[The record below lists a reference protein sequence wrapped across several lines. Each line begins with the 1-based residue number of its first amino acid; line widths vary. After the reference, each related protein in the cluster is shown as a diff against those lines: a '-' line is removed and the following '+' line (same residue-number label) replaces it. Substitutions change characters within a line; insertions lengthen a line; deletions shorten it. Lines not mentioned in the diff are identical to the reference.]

1 MADLVGLHALAGPWA
16 GTAAMFETAPYLQRG
31 NVRVVEPEDRRL
43 KRARP
48 RREERMNPNP
58 QLTVRGLGVRAVDVP
73 MGRPLMTGGGEV
85 GSAAMVLIDLLTEE
99 GLTGSCYVFCPTP
112 VVLEP
117 VAKLLSNLA
126 PLIEGDPVA
135 PVDIERKLQKG
146 FRLLGP
152 QGLTAMATAGI
163 EMAAWDALAKA
174 CGLPLARLLGGE
186 PRKVPA
192 YNSCGLGLIGA
203 ERAAEEAL
211 ELVAPGF
218 GAVKVRLSYPTV
230 NTDVEVVRA
239 VKASIGED
247 VALMSD
253 YNQSLS
259 VAEAGRRAAALEG
272 EGLYWIEEPTRA
284 DDYSGH
290 ARLRRGAKTPIQIGE
305 NWWGPHDMAKSVGEG
320 ASDYAMADAMKI
332 GGVTGWLRAAA
343 LAEAAGLPFSSH
355 LFPEISAHLLAVAP
369 TSHWLEYVD
378 WANPILEEPLKVEDG
393 YASAP
398 DTPGIGISWDE
409 EGVRRYLV
417 E

>member
-1 MADLVGLHALAGPWA
+1 
-16 GTAAMFETAPYLQRG
+16 
-31 NVRVVEPEDRRL
+31 
-43 KRARP
+43 
-48 RREERMNPNP
+48 MNPNP
-58 QLTVRGLGVRAVDVP
+58 QLTVRGLDVRAVDVP

-85 GSAAMVLIDLLTEE
+85 GSAAMVLVDLLTEE
-99 GLTGSCYVFCPTP
+99 GLTGSSYVFCPTP
-112 VVLEP
+112 LVLGP
-117 VAKLLSNLA
+117 VARLLSNLA
-126 PLIEGDPVA
+126 PLIEGDPLA
-135 PVDIERKLQKG
+135 PVDIERKLQKT

-163 EMAAWDALAKA
+163 DMAAWDALAKA
-174 CGLPLARLLGGE
+174 YGLPLARLLGGE
-186 PRKVPA
+186 PREVPA

-211 ELVAPGF
+211 ELIAPGF
-218 GAVKVRLSYPTV
+218 GAVKVRLGYSAID
-230 NTDVEVVRA
+230 TDVEVVQVVRA
-239 VKASIGED
+239 SVGED

-259 VAEAGRRAAALEG
+259 VAEAGRRAEALEG

-290 ARLRRGAKTPIQIGE
+290 ARLRRGTETPIQIGE
-305 NWWGPHDMAKSVGEG
+305 NWWGPHDMAKSVEAG

-343 LAEAAGLPFSSH
+343 LAEAAGLPLSSH

-378 WANPILEEPLKVEDG
+378 WANPILKEPLKVEDG
-393 YASAP
+393 CASAP

-409 EGVRRYLV
+409 ESIRRYLV
-417 E
+417 A

>member
-1 MADLVGLHALAGPWA
+1 MC
-16 GTAAMFETAPYLQRG
+16 
-31 NVRVVEPEDRRL
+31 
-43 KRARP
+43 
-48 RREERMNPNP
+48 
-58 QLTVRGLGVRAVDVP
+58 
-73 MGRPLMTGGGEV
+73 RPLMTGGGEV
-85 GSAAMVLIDLLTEE
+85 GTAAMVLVDLLTEE
-99 GLTGSCYVFCPTP
+99 GITGSSYLFCPTP
-112 VVLEP
+112 LVLEP
-117 VAKLLSNLA
+117 VARLLSNLA
-126 PLIEGDPVA
+126 PLIEGEPLA
-135 PVDIERKLQKG
+135 PASIERKLQKI

-163 EMAAWDALAKA
+163 DMAAWDALAKA

-186 PRKVPA
+186 PREVPA
-192 YNSCGLGLIGA
+192 YNSCGLGIIGA
-203 ERAAEEAL
+203 ERAAEEAQ
-211 ELVAPGF
+211 ELAAPGF
-218 GAVKVRLSYPTV
+218 GAIKVRLGYPEIK
-230 NTDVEVVRA
+230 TDVEVIQA
-239 VKASIGED
+239 VKASVGED

-259 VAEAGRRAAALEG
+259 VAEAERRAAALEG

-290 ARLRRGAKTPIQIGE
+290 ARVRRGAKIPIQIGE
-305 NWWGPHDMAKSVGEG
+305 NWWGPHDMAKSVGAG

-343 LAEAAGLPFSSH
+343 LAEAAGLPLSSH

-393 YASAP
+393 HARAP
-398 DTPGIGISWDE
+398 DKPGTGISWDE

-417 E
+417 G